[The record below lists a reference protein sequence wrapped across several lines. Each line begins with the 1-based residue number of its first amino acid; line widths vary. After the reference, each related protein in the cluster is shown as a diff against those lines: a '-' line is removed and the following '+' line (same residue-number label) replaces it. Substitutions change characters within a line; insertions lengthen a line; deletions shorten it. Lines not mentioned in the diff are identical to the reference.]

1 MANPGQR
8 GTRVPLR
15 PRLAGRSAAAVCA
28 VAIGLMSGPAS
39 ATPGRGVSVRT
50 LTQGTTD
57 GPVTVTTTQP
67 ATVLARTIT
76 IAPGGSTGWH
86 YHPGRII
93 GVVVSG
99 TLTRSLAGRNG
110 TCRTLT
116 SRPGDAFVEEGG
128 NGHVHNGRN
137 LGKTPVVLHATY
149 ILSPN
154 SPASVDANDPGCAR

>member
-1 MANPGQR
+1 MAIGLLS
-8 GTRVPLR
+8 G
-15 PRLAGRSAAAVCA
+15 SAAA
-28 VAIGLMSGPAS
+28 
-39 ATPGRGVSVRT
+39 TPGSGVSART
-50 LTQGTTD
+50 LAQGVTD
-57 GPVTVTTTQP
+57 GPVKVTTAHA

-86 YHPGRII
+86 YHPGKII

-99 TLTRSLAGRNG
+99 TLTRTLASKDGA
-110 TCRTLT
+110 CRVLT

-128 NGHVHNGRN
+128 RRHVHNWRN

-154 SPASVDANDPGCAR
+154 SPASIDAKDPGCAR